1 MDSVTHA
8 LLMEPVTTRGS
19 YRARVLGISPANLVA
34 YYPMHDCIPGGAC
47 TDASGNAFHGTYGS
61 AVSRIAGGM
70 DGLSA
75 CYCIGAANSL
85 VELYGAGLGAA
96 FPISGGTVMVW
107 VKTVWAK
114 NYKTYFTARTDA
126 SNYIYLRHSSS
137 TTIAQV
143 EWHWVAGGTDKLQ
156 TVNSPTARDGSLTG
170 WIQLAATW
178 INGGNFLC
186 YFDGK
191 LVSTGTSGGTW
202 SGAPSVVRVGSSES
216 PGNYFTGSIAHVAIW
231 NTQLS
236 GDQIRSLSR

>member
-8 LLMEPVTTRGS
+8 LLMESVPTRQG
-19 YRARVLGISPANLVA
+19 YRSRVLGIAPSNLIA

-47 TDASGNAFHGTYGS
+47 TDVSANAFHGTYGS
-61 AVSRIAGGM
+61 AVSRVAGM

-75 CYCIGAANSL
+75 CYCIGAANSW

-114 NYKTYFTARTDA
+114 NYKTYFNARTDN
-126 SNYIYLRHSSS
+126 SNYIILRHSSS
-137 TTIAQV
+137 FVIPQV
-143 EWHWVAGGTDKLQ
+143 EYWWRAGGTDKLQ
-156 TVNSPTARDGSLTG
+156 TTNSPTARDGSLMG
-170 WIQLAATW
+170 WIMLAATW
-178 INGGNFLC
+178 VNGGSWLC

-202 SGAPSVVRVGSSES
+202 SGAPSVIRVGASET
-216 PGNYFTGSIAHVAIW
+216 PNNYFAGSVGHVAIW
-231 NTQLS
+231 DTQLS
-236 GDQIRSLSR
+236 ADQIRVLGG